1 MSSDILH
8 SGHTPDGGS
17 SPQSKAPPVSKPK
30 FWNDPKKRS
39 LLFQVLLLTALGF
52 VFYTIIQN
60 TLTNLE

>member
-1 MSSDILH
+1 MSSDISK
-8 SGHTPDGGS
+8 SGHKPDGGPD
-17 SPQSKAPPVSKPK
+17 PQKAPPVSKPK